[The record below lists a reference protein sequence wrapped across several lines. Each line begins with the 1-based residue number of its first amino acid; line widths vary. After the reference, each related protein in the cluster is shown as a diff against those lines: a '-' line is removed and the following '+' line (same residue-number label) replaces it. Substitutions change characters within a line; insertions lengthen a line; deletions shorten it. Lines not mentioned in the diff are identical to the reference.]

1 MKKSS
6 QIQPV
11 DASALAER
19 VSVAMAEIAENMH
32 EGLLALAVGAGLQVM
47 AALMEADVT
56 ALAGPKGKHDATRT
70 AVRHGRERGSVTLGG
85 RRVPIT
91 RPRVRAA
98 DGAGELPVASYELFS
113 STEILGRMAMERML
127 AGLSTRRYPVG
138 LEPVGER
145 VDETAS
151 ATSKSAVSRKF
162 VAMTE
167 TALAELLSRDLSGL
181 DLVALMIDGVHFA
194 ESCCVV
200 ALGIGLD
207 GVKHP
212 LALVEG
218 STENATLVTELLV
231 GLRDRGLDVTRPM
244 FVGLDGSKALRK
256 AVVDVLDRPVIQRC
270 QLHKIRNVKDHLPQR
285 LRSSVGRK
293 MTDAYHAG
301 SALEAEAA
309 LLALAKELDR
319 THPGA
324 AASLRE
330 GLDETLTVLR
340 LNVPP
345 TLARTLR
352 STNCIESMISVCR
365 EHAANV
371 KRWRDGQMALRW
383 CAAGMVEAGKQ
394 FRRVNGHL
402 HLPTLRAALER
413 EVAES
418 VGTMGHDDQVSAAC
432 CSPDRRRSS
441 TGLGT
446 SSEVRSETFV
456 LVKLDELDQS

>member
-6 QIQPV
+6 QNQSV
-11 DASALAER
+11 LATPPAIPEQ

-47 AALMEADVT
+47 QAMMDADVT
-56 ALAGPKGKHDATRT
+56 ALAGPKGRHDAERT
-70 AVRHGRERGSVTLGG
+70 ALRHGRERGSVTLGG
-85 RRVPIT
+85 RRVPVT

-98 DGAGELPVASYELFS
+98 DGSGELPIASYELFT
-113 STEILGRMAMERML
+113 STEILGKMAMEKML

-138 LEPVGER
+138 LEPVGQR
-145 VDETAS
+145 TTETSS

-167 TALAELLSRDLSGL
+167 TALGELLSRDLSGL

-194 ESCCVV
+194 ESCCIV
-200 ALGIGLD
+200 ALGIDLEGN
-207 GVKHP
+207 KHP

-218 STENATLVTELLV
+218 ATENATVVTDLLV
-231 GLRDRGLDVTRPM
+231 DLRERGMDVTRPM
-244 FVGLDGSKALRK
+244 LVGLDGSKALRK
-256 AVVDVLDRPVIQRC
+256 AVLDVLDRPVIQRC
-270 QLHKIRNVKDHLPQR
+270 QLHKIRNVKAHLPQR
-285 LRSSVGRK
+285 LRSSVGRR
-293 MTDAYHAG
+293 MTDAYHAA

-309 LLALAKELDR
+309 LRALAKELDR

-330 GLDETLTVLR
+330 GRGETLTVLR
-340 LNVPP
+340 LGVPP

-352 STNCIESMISVCR
+352 STNAIESMISVCR

-383 CAAGMVEAGKQ
+383 CAAGMIEAGKQ

-402 HLPTLRAALER
+402 HLATLRAALE
-413 EVAES
+413 AEFAEI
-418 VGTMGHDDQVSAAC
+418 VTPVMHNDQENAA
-432 CSPDRRRSS
+432 
-441 TGLGT
+441 
-446 SSEVRSETFV
+446 
-456 LVKLDELDQS
+456 

>member
-1 MKKSS
+1 MKKSN
-6 QIQPV
+6 QIQSV
-11 DASALAER
+11 DVSASAVPER
-19 VSVAMAEIAENMH
+19 VSVAMSEIAENMG

-47 AALMEADVT
+47 QALMDADVT
-56 ALAGPKGKHDATRT
+56 ALAGPKGRHDEARI

-85 RRVPIT
+85 RRVPVT
-91 RPRVRAA
+91 RPRVRATN
-98 DGAGELPVASYELFS
+98 GAGELPIASYELFS
-113 STEILGRMAMERML
+113 STEILGKLAMEKML
-127 AGLSTRRYPVG
+127 AGLSTRRYAVG
-138 LEPVGER
+138 LEPVGQQVAEKC
-145 VDETAS
+145 S
-151 ATSKSAVSRKF
+151 ATGKSAVSRRF

-167 TALAELLSRDLSGL
+167 TALAELLTADLSGL

-194 ESCCVV
+194 ESCCIV
-200 ALGIGLD
+200 ALGIGVE
-207 GVKHP
+207 GTKHP

-218 STENATLVTELLV
+218 STENATLVTDLLV
-231 GLRDRGLDVTRPM
+231 DLRERGLDVTRPM
-244 FVGLDGSKALRK
+244 LVGLDGSKALRK
-256 AVVDVLDRPVIQRC
+256 AVLDVLDHPVIQRC

-293 MTDAYHAG
+293 MTDAYHAD

-340 LNVPP
+340 LGVPP

-365 EHAANV
+365 EHAGNV

-413 EVAES
+413 ETAES
-418 VGTMGHDDQVSAAC
+418 VGPVVHNDQVSAA
-432 CSPDRRRSS
+432 
-441 TGLGT
+441 
-446 SSEVRSETFV
+446 
-456 LVKLDELDQS
+456 

>member
-1 MKKSS
+1 M
-6 QIQPV
+6 
-11 DASALAER
+11 
-19 VSVAMAEIAENMH
+19 
-32 EGLLALAVGAGLQVM
+32 
-47 AALMEADVT
+47 
-56 ALAGPKGKHDATRT
+56 
-70 AVRHGRERGSVTLGG
+70 
-85 RRVPIT
+85 
-91 RPRVRAA
+91 
-98 DGAGELPVASYELFS
+98 
-113 STEILGRMAMERML
+113 
-127 AGLSTRRYPVG
+127 
-138 LEPVGER
+138 
-145 VDETAS
+145 
-151 ATSKSAVSRKF
+151 
-162 VAMTE
+162 
-167 TALAELLSRDLSGL
+167 SRDLSGL

-200 ALGIGLD
+200 ALGIDID

-231 GLRDRGLDVTRPM
+231 DLRERGLDVDPPDAGRASTGPRRCARPC
-244 FVGLDGSKALRK
+244 
-256 AVVDVLDRPVIQRC
+256 VDVLDHPVIQRC
-270 QLHKIRNVKDHLPQR
+270 QLHKVRNVKDHLPQR

-293 MTDAYHAG
+293 MTDAYHAD

-340 LNVPP
+340 LGVPP

-365 EHAANV
+365 EHAGNV

-402 HLPTLRAALER
+402 HLPALRAALER
-413 EVAES
+413 EFAEP
-418 VGTMGHDDQVSAAC
+418 VGPVVHNDQVSAA
-432 CSPDRRRSS
+432 
-441 TGLGT
+441 
-446 SSEVRSETFV
+446 
-456 LVKLDELDQS
+456 